1 MLNRV
6 DSVCNCTYN
15 RDLKGVISS
24 MATTNINV
32 RVDSVSKTGSESSKS
47 TNVMGLSMIFD
58 IDLTK
63 LETSTFYANQRRK

>member
-1 MLNRV
+1 
-6 DSVCNCTYN
+6 
-15 RDLKGVISS
+15 